1 MTTGNT
7 ESETRAAPLLGVG
20 QMLRSAREKAGK
32 SLQDVSAATRIT
44 PTNLAALEA
53 ERFSDLPAPIYALGF
68 VRTYANYLDLDAE
81 EAVRRMK
88 LENAGAR
95 AAKSVSFPKPTDRG
109 RGPAGRLALIALLV
123 ALAVYGV
130 WYVTAQTGRNG
141 GLIFS
146 SAPPPS
152 DALPAAAPEPEPE
165 QAAPIEEVAAPVSE
179 QPDASAPE
187 NIPDI
192 SAPPPEPVAPEL
204 ALVTPEMPE
213 TVALAPETEI
223 SGAVAALPEAPA
235 PEMPAPEAPANG
247 AAPPAVRLLAI
258 ADAWIEVKR
267 ADGEVITTRVLLA
280 GEEYLPPDEPG
291 LRLTTGNAGA
301 LEIYVNGQ
309 VVAPLGRRGVI
320 VRAVPLDPASLAAGV
335 APLP

>member
-95 AAKSVSFPKPTDRG
+95 AAKAVSFPKPTDRG

-141 GLIFS
+141 ELIFS
-146 SAPPPS
+146 SVPPPS
-152 DALPAAAPEPEPE
+152 DTLPAAAPEPEP
-165 QAAPIEEVAAPVSE
+165 QQTAPIEEVAAPVSE
-179 QPDASAPE
+179 QPDDSAPE
-187 NIPDI
+187 DIPDI
-192 SAPPPEPVAPEL
+192 SAPPPEAVAPEL
-204 ALVTPEMPE
+204 ALVTPELPE
-213 TVALAPETEI
+213 TVALAQETEI

-235 PEMPAPEAPANG
+235 PEMPPDG

-280 GEEYLPPDEPG
+280 GEEYVPPDEPG

-309 VVAPLGRRGVI
+309 VLAPLGRRGVI
-320 VRAVPLDPASLAAGV
+320 VRAVLLDPASLAAGA

>member
-95 AAKSVSFPKPTDRG
+95 AAKAVSFPKPTDRG

-141 GLIFS
+141 ELIFS

-152 DALPAAAPEPEPE
+152 DTLPAAAPEPEPE
-165 QAAPIEEVAAPVSE
+165 QAAPIEEVAAPVSG
-179 QPDASAPE
+179 QPDDSAPE
-187 NIPDI
+187 DIPDI
-192 SAPPPEPVAPEL
+192 SAPPPEL
-204 ALVTPEMPE
+204 ALVTPEPPE

-235 PEMPAPEAPANG
+235 PEMPPPEIPHDGSAS
-247 AAPPAVRLLAI
+247 PAVRLLAI

-280 GEEYLPPDEPG
+280 GEEYVPPDEPG

-320 VRAVPLDPASLAAGV
+320 VRAVPLDPASLAAGA